1 MPDRHSTGRDA
12 PPVEEA
18 VVTGDDVRRLVAQL
32 PGTEERAHGGH
43 PDFRVGGRIFACL
56 SADEASAVVRLDLGE
71 AAALAASWSGA
82 EVGTPSPATTGMK
95 PRPVGPIGDGN
106 ATKSSGRSLNAF
118 ERRATW
124 SQATQISPEISG
136 SCMKS

>member
-12 PPVEEA
+12 PPAEGA
-18 VVTGDDVRRLVAQL
+18 VVTGDDVRRLVAKL

-71 AAALAASWSGA
+71 AAALTASRSGA
-82 EVGTPSPATTGMK
+82 APLVSTRGSFGWVRLDLA
-95 PRPVGPIGDGN
+95 RV
-106 ATKSSGRSLNAF
+106 SGRDLCALL
-118 ERRATW
+118 EEAWRLRAGG
-124 SQATQISPEISG
+124 AT
-136 SCMKS
+136 